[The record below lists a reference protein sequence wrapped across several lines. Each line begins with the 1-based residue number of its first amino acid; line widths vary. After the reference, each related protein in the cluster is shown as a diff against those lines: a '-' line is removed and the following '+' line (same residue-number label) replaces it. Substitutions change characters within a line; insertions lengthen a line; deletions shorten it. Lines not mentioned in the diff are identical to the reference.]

1 MPYICMRRTDIPAG
15 ILQVLDLVPN
25 TSQRNSIYDPQ
36 GQTKYIDRCQND
48 TVATSGGA
56 TATTSGEYK
65 GIAAY
70 LIDNVE
76 DTPNADALTAAQ
88 ANTIAL
94 AIVAALNAGSAM
106 TLAAVN
112 ALIAATVAG
121 SGLAT
126 GNSTGSLA
134 DVLKILAGGEYV
146 LPSGS
151 TTQTGS
157 VFNVTRSGAFT
168 TGQYRATYDTGAF
181 QISLGDGYL
190 AALLDAAFEYE
201 GTAGAAVVVY
211 SDAGAVLG

>member
-1 MPYICMRRTDIPAG
+1 MPYICLRRTDIPDG
-15 ILQVLDLVPN
+15 ILQILDLVPN
-25 TSQRNSIYDPQ
+25 TSLRNSIYDPQ
-36 GQTKYIDRCQND
+36 GQTKYVDRAQND

-56 TATTSGEYK
+56 TAVTSAEYK
-65 GIAAY
+65 GVAAY

-76 DTPNADALTAAQ
+76 DTPNGDALTAAQ

-94 AIVAALNAGSAM
+94 AIIAALDAGSAM
-106 TLAAVN
+106 TLVAVD

-126 GNSTGSLA
+126 GNSTGSIA

-146 LPSGS
+146 LPAGS
-151 TTQTGS
+151 TTQTGG
-157 VFNVTRSGAFT
+157 VFNVTVSGAFT

-190 AALLDAAFEYE
+190 ARLLESTFDYE

-211 SDAGAVLG
+211 SDTGALLG

>member
-1 MPYICMRRTDIPAG
+1 MPYICLRRTDIPDG
-15 ILQVLDLVPN
+15 ILQILDLVPN
-25 TSQRNSIYDPQ
+25 TSLRNSIYDPQ
-36 GQTKYIDRCQND
+36 GQTKYVDRCQND
-48 TVATSGGA
+48 TVATSGGV
-56 TATTSGEYK
+56 TATTSAEYK

-76 DTPNADALTAAQ
+76 DTPNGDALTAAQ

-94 AIVAALNAGSAM
+94 AIVAALDAGSAM
-106 TLAAVN
+106 TLVAVD

-126 GNSTGSLA
+126 GNSTGSIT

-146 LPSGS
+146 LPAGS
-151 TTQTGS
+151 TTQTAS
-157 VFNVTRSGAFT
+157 VFNVTVSGAFT

-190 AALLDAAFEYE
+190 ARLLEATFDYE

-211 SDAGAVLG
+211 SDTGALLG